1 MHDWKLA
8 LIVLLLVGI
17 DVLILGIF
25 LVVEG
30 VKDGGLDAVKVPDR
44 ENPMHIEGVRIIV
57 SKCSY
62 LHSIIIII
70 IFRIS
75 KGLLHLTFLYAN
87 QRVVT
92 LPWVFS
98 MVTRHSCKLSPF
110 SLHSPSERS
119 K

>member
-44 ENPMHIEGVRIIV
+44 ENPMHIEGVRIIMIIV
-57 SKCSY
+57 SLSY
-62 LHSIIIII
+62 TSNIII
-70 IFRIS
+70 
-75 KGLLHLTFLYAN
+75 
-87 QRVVT
+87 
-92 LPWVFS
+92 
-98 MVTRHSCKLSPF
+98 
-110 SLHSPSERS
+110 
-119 K
+119 